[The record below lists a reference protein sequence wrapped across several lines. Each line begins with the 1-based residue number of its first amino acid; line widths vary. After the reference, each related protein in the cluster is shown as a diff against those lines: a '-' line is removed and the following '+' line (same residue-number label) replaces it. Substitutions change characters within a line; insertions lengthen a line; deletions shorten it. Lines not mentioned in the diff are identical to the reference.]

1 MTEQEEPTD
10 QLPQDEL
17 SPEQPTETEVSDKE
31 LIEELKQQV
40 SDYRDKYL
48 RGLAE
53 SENLRKRMQ
62 KERQE
67 LLQYAV
73 QGVIVDF
80 LSPIDHLEN
89 ALKFAD
95 QASDE
100 VKNWAQGF
108 QMILGQFKESLSN
121 NGAMSFSSV
130 GMIFDPH
137 CHEAVEM
144 IVTEKYPP
152 GTVVEESLYGYKM
165 GEKIIRPARVKVA
178 KKLSETTDDESDES
192 VEAKDED

>member
-1 MTEQEEPTD
+1 MPE
-10 QLPQDEL
+10 QDEPINS
-17 SPEQPTETEVSDKE
+17 SPEEELTSEPQATEVKASDDE
-31 LIEELKQQV
+31 LVLELKQQA
-40 SDYRDKYL
+40 SDFKDKYL
-48 RGLAE
+48 RGLAD
-53 SENLRKRMQ
+53 SENLRKRLQ

-67 LLQYAV
+67 LVQYAV

-108 QMILGQFKESLSN
+108 QMILGQFKECLSN
-121 NGAMSFSSV
+121 NGAVPFTSV
-130 GMIFDPH
+130 GVVFDPH

-144 IVTEKYPP
+144 IATEKYPP
-152 GTVVEESLYGYKM
+152 GTVVEECLYGYKM

-178 KKLSETTDDESDES
+178 KQLPESTDAASET
-192 VEAKDED
+192 EDS